1 MFDFVIPK
9 LTFNHTSFRCVYNTI
24 TPEYHLRVYLKRF
37 HYVLADLW
45 LKFKIVVEI
54 WDCSWDLRLWLKF
67 ENFLRFE
74 EEFWELRIFSDLRLS
89 FEFNLFSW
97 QHVRITIVLLTDVL
111 SY

>member
-54 WDCSWDLRLWLKF
+54 
-67 ENFLRFE
+67 
-74 EEFWELRIFSDLRLS
+74 
-89 FEFNLFSW
+89 
-97 QHVRITIVLLTDVL
+97 
-111 SY
+111 